1 MVSLIGVR
9 ILNQNEKY
17 TTMELIY
24 FLLGFLSTATGYGI
38 VLLTKTKSS
47 HTLLLEEL
55 HSYGEISR
63 KEFDNILNLSHKLE
77 KDINEVSEYYI
88 GVQQKIET
96 DAYEGNTQLNKRITE
111 LAELFN
117 EQGNR
122 NKSLFDMADKQLRQQ
137 QNEIQQANN
146 TLKKIVDDPTILAR
160 Y

>member
-1 MVSLIGVR
+1 
-9 ILNQNEKY
+9 
-17 TTMELIY
+17 MELIY

-47 HTLLLEEL
+47 HTSLLEEL

-63 KEFDNILNLSHKLE
+63 KEFDHILNLSHKLK
-77 KDINEVSEYYI
+77 KDIDEISEYYI
-88 GVQQKIET
+88 GVQQKMET

-137 QNEIQQANN
+137 QIEIQQANN

>member
-1 MVSLIGVR
+1 
-9 ILNQNEKY
+9 
-17 TTMELIY
+17 MELIY
-24 FLLGFLSTATGYGI
+24 FILGFLSTATGYGI
-38 VLLTKTKSS
+38 VLLTKTKST
-47 HTLLLEEL
+47 HKLLLEEL

-63 KEFDNILNLSHKLE
+63 KEFDIILSLNHKLK
-77 KDINEVSEYYI
+77 KDIDEVSEYYI
-88 GVQQKIET
+88 GVQQKMET

-122 NKSLFDMADKQLRQQ
+122 NKRLFDMADKQLRQQ
-137 QNEIQQANN
+137 QTEIQQANN

>member
-1 MVSLIGVR
+1 
-9 ILNQNEKY
+9 
-17 TTMELIY
+17 MELIF

-38 VLLTKTKSS
+38 VLLTKTKST
-47 HTLLLEEL
+47 HKLLLEEL

-63 KEFDNILNLSHKLE
+63 KEFDIILSLNHKLK
-77 KDINEVSEYYI
+77 KDIDEVSEYYI

-122 NKSLFDMADKQLRQQ
+122 NKRLFDMADKQLRQQ
-137 QNEIQQANN
+137 QTEIQQANN

>member
-1 MVSLIGVR
+1 
-9 ILNQNEKY
+9 
-17 TTMELIY
+17 MELIY

-47 HTLLLEEL
+47 HTSLLEEL

-63 KEFDNILNLSHKLE
+63 KEYDNVLNLSHKLK
-77 KDINEVSEYYI
+77 KDIDEVSEYYI
-88 GVQQKIET
+88 GVQQKMET
-96 DAYEGNTQLNKRITE
+96 DAYDGNTQLNKRITE

-137 QNEIQQANN
+137 QIEIQQANN

>member
-1 MVSLIGVR
+1 MLT
-9 ILNQNEKY
+9 LKH
-17 TTMELIY
+17 THMELIY

-47 HTLLLEEL
+47 HTSLLEEL

-63 KEFDNILNLSHKLE
+63 KEFDNMLNLSQKMGKSME
-77 KDINEVSEYYI
+77 EVSEYYI
-88 GVQQKIET
+88 GVQQKMET

-122 NKSLFDMADKQLRQQ
+122 NKRLFDMADKQLRQQ

>member
-1 MVSLIGVR
+1 
-9 ILNQNEKY
+9 
-17 TTMELIY
+17 MELIY

-63 KEFDNILNLSHKLE
+63 KEFDNVLNLSHELK
-77 KDINEVSEYYI
+77 KDIDEVSEYYI
-88 GVQQKIET
+88 GVQQKMET

-122 NKSLFDMADKQLRQQ
+122 NKRLFDMADKQLRQH
-137 QNEIQQANN
+137 QNEIQQVSN